1 MTDTFFKFFI
11 AIIDKFS
18 NFNNSNDGHFWGVA
32 NRKDKYDKEVH
43 SIPNYDIER
52 QKIFLQYM
60 VI

>member
-32 NRKDKYDKEVH
+32 NRKNKYDKEVH
-43 SIPNYDIER
+43 
-52 QKIFLQYM
+52 F
-60 VI
+60 